1 MLNPSLKEL
10 LPILVTPSEKMISFI
25 TQPLDVLYAFHG
37 RGVAAKLGIAPVP
50 AMVIVYSPEM
60 SCVTVQ
66 VISLPSTLSNV
77 PLSTT
82 SSGSIAAGSMAASSA
97 CAFGFCG
104 STP

>member
-1 MLNPSLKEL
+1 
-10 LPILVTPSEKMISFI
+10 MISFI

-50 AMVIVYSPEM
+50 AMVIVYSPEL

-66 VISLPSTLSNV
+66 VIVLPSALSNV

-82 SSGSIAAGSMAASSA
+82 SSGSTTAGMMASLEMAASEAVSSA